1 MSDRIV
7 SRRLG
12 VGWMVILAA
21 GLLVAAPVDAQR
33 PQDGRRGRFQDR
45 EQLEQRIRAQ
55 MGRLMRERLGLSDEE
70 AVALGEVVESFEGR
84 RRQIYRL
91 EQETRREVDALRED
105 PAPEQEAAVAL
116 LDRMVD
122 LRAREARLFAEEQG
136 ALRAVLT
143 PVQILELHALR
154 AQIGQRIR
162 ALRGG
167 RDGRSERRGRG
178 GADLWDGG
186 TRMEVGGRQRAIQ
199 G

>member
-1 MSDRIV
+1 M
-7 SRRLG
+7 
-12 VGWMVILAA
+12 MILAA
-21 GLLVAAPVDAQR
+21 GLLAAAPVDAQR

-84 RRQIYRL
+84 RREIYRL

-105 PAPEQEAAVAL
+105 PAPEQEAAAAL

-122 LRAREARLFAEEQG
+122 LRAREARLFAEEQD
-136 ALRAVLT
+136 ALRGVLT
-143 PVQILELHALR
+143 PVQILELHSLR

-167 RDGRSERRGRG
+167 RYGRSERRGRG
-178 GADLWDGG
+178 GADLREGG
-186 TRMEVGGRQRAIQ
+186 ARIQVEGRPRAIP

>member
-1 MSDRIV
+1 V
-7 SRRLG
+7 GRRLG
-12 VGWMVILAA
+12 VGSVMILAA
-21 GLLVAAPVDAQR
+21 GLVVTAPVDAQR

-55 MGRLMRERLGLSDEE
+55 MGRLMRERLGLSDED

-84 RRQIYRL
+84 RREIYRL

-105 PAPEQEAAVAL
+105 PAPEQEAAAAL

-122 LRAREARLFAEEQG
+122 LRAREARLFAEEQE

-162 ALRGG
+162 ALRSG
-167 RDGRSERRGRG
+167 RDGRSETRRRG
-178 GADLWDGG
+178 GADLWDDGP
-186 TRMEVGGRQRAIQ
+186 RMEMEGRPRAMP
-199 G
+199 GSLPG